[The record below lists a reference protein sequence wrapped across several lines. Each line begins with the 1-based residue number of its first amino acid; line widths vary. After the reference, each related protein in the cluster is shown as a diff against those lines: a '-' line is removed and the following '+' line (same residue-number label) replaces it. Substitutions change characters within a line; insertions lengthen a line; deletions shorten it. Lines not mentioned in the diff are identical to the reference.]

1 MGKFG
6 PKKQNFFYQN
16 VWGPQNET
24 GVKKVDIKC
33 QAFKKCQIFLVFIIN
48 YNRTLKQF
56 IQLIENIFQHKVD
69 CINLLNSILRV
80 PSKSKM
86 FMSNFPSLISK

>member
-1 MGKFG
+1 MVRRSKI
-6 PKKQNFFYQN
+6 FFYQD
-16 VWGPQNET
+16 VWRPQNET

-33 QAFKKCQIFLVFIIN
+33 QTFKKYQIFLVFIIN

-56 IQLIENIFQHKVD
+56 IQLIENICRHKVD
-69 CINLLNSILRV
+69 CIILLNSTLRV